1 MRIIFGEN
9 LHSITVIKTVYQLHL
24 VPGEALSD
32 SCEENYVSG
41 ALCEE
46 DLIYQ
51 NNSSGSRV
59 FIY

>member
-1 MRIIFGEN
+1 MRIIFGDG

-32 SCEENYVSG
+32 SCEGNYIGG
-41 ALCEE
+41 ALSEE

-51 NNSSGSRV
+51 NNSSGSTV